1 MAAADTAYERDA
13 SEIPIPAATTIATTA
28 TTMTISISVK
38 PRSRAVRVWST
49 LTAVPESTRSIPI
62 PARRPFLPLATV
74 LVEARRFRCAKAMH
88 RTVNDTTYASPFS
101 WRYAR
106 PSLRELFSE
115 RERRKLWRAVWVAL
129 AEAQQR
135 AGLVNQD
142 EVDDLRAHAGDIDL
156 DAALA
161 IEREIGHDLMAE
173 IRVFARQA
181 SVGGGKI
188 HLGATSM
195 DVEDTVETFRM
206 RLALE
211 RIAGALDE
219 LLLAF
224 AVQIERYADLICMG
238 YTHLQ
243 PAEPTT
249 LGYRLAVYAQDL
261 LIDRAMLLAAREQ
274 LTAKGIRGAVGTS
287 ASYTRLLLGTECTP
301 QDQENDVLE
310 RFGLTA
316 RDVATQTYPRKL
328 DYLLLSALAGLG
340 ASLSKFAFDV
350 RVLASPGFGDLA
362 EPFGAKQ
369 VGSSAMP
376 FKRNPVMAE
385 RIDSLARLLPAYAD
399 IAWQN
404 AATNLLERTLDDSA
418 NRRTILPEALLC
430 SDEILSL
437 ARKIVDGLRVD
448 ERRIAENLR
457 TYGPFAGTEA
467 ILMEAAKRG
476 GDRQELHEVI
486 RESAMRAHD
495 ALAAGQSNPLATL
508 LADDERIAHWVDP
521 AEVRERLDPTGHV
534 GDAPERARRLV
545 QRIRETVT
553 AAEKNDG

>member
-1 MAAADTAYERDA
+1 M
-13 SEIPIPAATTIATTA
+13 
-28 TTMTISISVK
+28 
-38 PRSRAVRVWST
+38 
-49 LTAVPESTRSIPI
+49 
-62 PARRPFLPLATV
+62 
-74 LVEARRFRCAKAMH
+74 
-88 RTVNDTTYASPFS
+88 NDTTYASPFS

-135 AGLVNQD
+135 AGLVSD
-142 EVDDLRAHAGDIDL
+142 AELADLRAHAEHVDL

-173 IRVFARQA
+173 IRVYASQA
-181 SVGGGKI
+181 TVGGGKI

-206 RLALE
+206 R
-211 RIAGALDE
+211 RALDAILASLDD
-219 LLLAF
+219 LLRSF
-224 AVQIERYADLICMG
+224 ATQIEKRADLVCMG

-249 LGYRLAVYAQDL
+249 LGYRLASYAQDL
-261 LIDRAMLLAAREQ
+261 LIDREMLLAARTQ

-287 ASYTRLLLGTECTP
+287 ASYTALLDGTSRTP
-301 QDQENDVLE
+301 EEQEGDVLA
-310 RFGLTA
+310 RFDLTA

-328 DYLLLSALAGLG
+328 DYLLLSTLAGLG
-340 ASLSKFAFDV
+340 ASLAKFAFDV
-350 RVLASPGFGDLA
+350 RILSSPGFGDVA

-376 FKRNPVMAE
+376 FKRNPVMSE

-399 IAWQN
+399 TAWQN
-404 AATNLLERTLDDSA
+404 ASTNLLERTLDDSA

-430 SDEILSL
+430 TDEIVSL

-476 GDRQELHEVI
+476 ADRQELHEVI
-486 RESAMRAHD
+486 RESAMRAYD
-495 ALAAGQSNPLATL
+495 ALAAGNSNPLATL
-508 LADDERIAHWVDP
+508 LADDERIARWVDP
-521 AEVRERLDPTGHV
+521 AEVRERLDPTEHV
-534 GDAPERARRLV
+534 GDAAERARRLAR
-545 QRIRETVT
+545 RIRETVGSR
-553 AAEKNDG
+553 ENDDE

>member
-1 MAAADTAYERDA
+1 MQ
-13 SEIPIPAATTIATTA
+13 
-28 TTMTISISVK
+28 
-38 PRSRAVRVWST
+38 
-49 LTAVPESTRSIPI
+49 
-62 PARRPFLPLATV
+62 
-74 LVEARRFRCAKAMH
+74 

-106 PSLRELFSE
+106 PALRELFSE

-135 AGLVNQD
+135 AGLVTQA

-156 DAALA
+156 AAALA
-161 IEREIGHDLMAE
+161 IEHEIGHDLMAE
-173 IRVFARQA
+173 IRVYASQA
-181 SVGGGKI
+181 TVGGGKI

-206 RLALE
+206 RLALDQ
-211 RIAGALDE
+211 IVAALDE
-219 LLLAF
+219 LLRAF
-224 AVQIERYADLICMG
+224 ELQIDRYADLVCMG

-287 ASYTRLLLGTECTP
+287 ASYMRLLEGTTRTP
-301 QDQENDVLE
+301 QDQEDDVL
-310 RFGLTA
+310 RAFDLTA

-385 RIDSLARLLPAYAD
+385 NIDSLARLLPAYAD
-399 IAWQN
+399 VAWQN
-404 AATNLLERTLDDSA
+404 AATNLLERTIDDSG

-430 SDEILSL
+430 TDQIVST
-437 ARKIVDGLRVD
+437 AKKIVEGFRID

-467 ILMEAAKRG
+467 VLMEAAKRG
-476 GDRQELHEVI
+476 GNRQELHEAI
-486 RESAMRAHD
+486 RESAMRAYA
-495 ALAAGQSNPLATL
+495 ALAEGGLNPLATL
-508 LADDERIAHWVDP
+508 LADDERITHLVEP
-521 AEVRERLDPTGHV
+521 AEVREMLDPTTHV
-534 GDAPERARRLV
+534 GDAPERARRLSK
-545 QRIRETVT
+545 RIRDTLNT
-553 AAEKNDG
+553 AEKNDA